1 MSITGYADTTVASVK
16 PLNVDLDASMA
27 VAEHLACD
35 NDEEKAL
42 TYVTD
47 IAKLQFVHPLRDDE
61 NDEGDGDDSVVSTDL
76 SESTSFD
83 IDVIEELSIP
93 SLRSNIAPGFDTCED
108 VSSQDDDAH
117 CPPLTSINFCP
128 RMQSTSTYQY
138 APVVGIPNNNTMERG
153 PSHDGTIHPPETNQV
168 IKNVLEDFSSEGDQK
183 ILRAIARTATVN
195 AVILITAATGGA
207 AGAVGYATGGAITA
221 KRLSDG
227 ILQNDEK
234 EVTKSLA
241 VYGCATGAS
250 IAGQAITGAVMI
262 GVAGASLPLAG
273 AVAFGVGCCSGIAAG
288 ALSEWTVDS
297 VMEKAKSLRRIGG
310 KNGTIDINESHPLLS
325 SSNEGVDVHTGRREV
340 DIVDNR
346 FIFGNWS
353 RQQHHRPV

>member
-16 PLNVDLDASMA
+16 PLNVDVDVNMA

-42 TYVTD
+42 TNVTD
-47 IAKLQFVHPLRDDE
+47 IAKLQFVHPLRTIGDDTERNDE
-61 NDEGDGDDSVVSTDL
+61 NDEGDRDDSVVSTDL

-117 CPPLTSINFCP
+117 CPPPTSINFCP

-153 PSHDGTIHPPETNQV
+153 PSHDGTNHPPETNQL
-168 IKNVLEDFSSEGDQK
+168 IKNVLKDFSSEGDQK

-195 AVILITAATGGA
+195 AAVLITATTGGA
-207 AGAVGYATGGAITA
+207 AGAVGYATGGAIAA

-250 IAGQAITGAVMI
+250 IAGQAITGAVMT

-297 VMEKAKSLRRIGG
+297 VM
-310 KNGTIDINESHPLLS
+310 
-325 SSNEGVDVHTGRREV
+325 
-340 DIVDNR
+340 
-346 FIFGNWS
+346 
-353 RQQHHRPV
+353 